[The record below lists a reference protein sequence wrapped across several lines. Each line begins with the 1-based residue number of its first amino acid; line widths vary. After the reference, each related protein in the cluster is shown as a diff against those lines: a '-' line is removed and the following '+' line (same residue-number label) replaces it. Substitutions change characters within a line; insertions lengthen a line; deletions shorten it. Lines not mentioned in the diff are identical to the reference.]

1 MLVLKTIDAR
11 ARNIEK
17 EVNKFLSTT
26 RISIE
31 DIKFST
37 TIWQG
42 GIFVSIIYEVK

>member
-1 MLVLKTIDAR
+1 MLVLKTIDAS

-26 RISIE
+26 PLSIE
-31 DIKFST
+31 NIKFST

-42 GIFVSIIYEVK
+42 RIFVSIIYEVK